1 MLQPETFN
9 IFLTVMTVTAAVVFI
24 ALHYV
29 RAGYGMMYTRQ
40 WGVTVNN
47 KLGWVLMEAPVF
59 FAMLAFW
66 WFSDRRTEVVPL
78 IFLILFEIH
87 YFQRSFI
94 FPMLLRGKGKMPVS
108 IIAMGVF
115 FNLLNACMQGGWIFW
130 ISPENRYGTEWLATP
145 QFIIGVLIFA
155 AGMFINIQSDS
166 IVRHL
171 RKPGDTKHYIP
182 RGGMFRY
189 VSSANYL
196 GELMEWIGF
205 AVFTW
210 SFAGL
215 VFAVWTFANL
225 APRARKINQKYAAEF
240 GKEFTDLKLKSII
253 PFIY

>member
-94 FPMLLRGKGKMPVS
+94 FPMLLRGKGKMPRVHYRDG
-108 IIAMGVF
+108 GVF
-115 FNLLNACMQGGWIFW
+115 QSAQRLYAGRLDILD
-130 ISPENRYGTEWLATP
+130 ISRK
-145 QFIIGVLIFA
+145 Q
-155 AGMFINIQSDS
+155 
-166 IVRHL
+166 VRH
-171 RKPGDTKHYIP
+171 
-182 RGGMFRY
+182 
-189 VSSANYL
+189 
-196 GELMEWIGF
+196 
-205 AVFTW
+205 
-210 SFAGL
+210 
-215 VFAVWTFANL
+215 
-225 APRARKINQKYAAEF
+225 
-240 GKEFTDLKLKSII
+240 
-253 PFIY
+253 